1 MDLNKF
7 ESADSICCPIPSSRA
22 GLFGKRVFDHVPFP
36 AAGESTLGSDG
47 SDSSEFSVQSGSSGI
62 LNEKMSE
69 AINNLSDESDY
80 EDMPLDQLVKK
91 LLQELFVYLLLPPI
105 R

>member
-47 SDSSEFSVQSGSSGI
+47 SDSSEFSVQ
-62 LNEKMSE
+62 
-69 AINNLSDESDY
+69 
-80 EDMPLDQLVKK
+80 
-91 LLQELFVYLLLPPI
+91 